1 MTTSTRRNPRLERGL
16 GIVAVVA
23 GALAVVAGSPTRGTH
38 GNIDVQ
44 RIAQLVEA
52 EEDHVSAAELAQWI
66 KDRHASL
73 RIVDIR
79 PDSEFAEFHIPSAT
93 RADLATIATMPLDS
107 SATYVLYSAG
117 GAHAAQAWVLLR
129 ARGIENAYFL
139 RGGLYEWMTT
149 VVNPRLPES
158 STRAQRDSVLELT
171 QYFGGQLEIVPNAPT
186 PTASRAA
193 SPAQSTV
200 TDSTAAADLRA
211 SIKRA
216 KRRAC

>member
-1 MTTSTRRNPRLERGL
+1 MTTTTRRNPRLERGFA
-16 GIVAVVA
+16 VAAVVA
-23 GALAVVAGSPTRGTH
+23 GALAVVAGSPTRATR
-38 GNIDVQ
+38 GNLDVQ
-44 RIAQLVEA
+44 RAAQLIEE
-52 EEDHVSAAELAQWI
+52 EEDHVSAAELGRWI
-66 KDRHASL
+66 KDRNASV
-73 RIVDIR
+73 RIYDIR
-79 PDSEFAEFHIPSAT
+79 PDSEYGEFHIPTAE
-93 RADLATIATMPLDS
+93 RADLRQLATMKLDS
-107 SATYVLYSAG
+107 SATYVVYSEG

-129 ARGIENAYFL
+129 ARGVENAYFL

-171 QYFGGQLEIVPNAPT
+171 QYFGGKLEIVPNASPAG
-186 PTASRAA
+186 PAM

-200 TDSTAAADLRA
+200 SDSTAAADLRA

>member
-1 MTTSTRRNPRLERGL
+1 MTNARRNPRLERGL
-16 GIVAVVA
+16 ALAAFVA
-23 GALAVVAGSPTRGTH
+23 GALAVVAGSPTRGTR

-44 RIAQLVEA
+44 RIAQLVEE
-52 EEDHVSAAELAQWI
+52 EEDHVSAPELARWI
-66 KDRHASL
+66 KDRNASL
-73 RIVDIR
+73 RIYDIR
-79 PDSEFAEFHIPSAT
+79 PDSEYAEFHIPSAE
-93 RADLATIATMPLDS
+93 RADLKQLATMPLDS
-107 SATYVLYSAG
+107 AATYVLYSEG

-139 RGGLYEWMTT
+139 RGGLYEWMST

-171 QYFGGQLEIVPNAPT
+171 QYFGGQLEIVPNAPLT
-186 PTASRAA
+186 ESPA
-193 SPAQSTV
+193 SPQQSTV
-200 TDSTAAADLRA
+200 SDSTAAADLRA